1 MLSRLLSAA
10 RRQYCPA
17 SAWGKDGASQP
28 PLTAQASRDDIIM
41 ANMANMA
48 NMVNMAN
55 DGGFVG
61 LVKNY

>member
-10 RRQYCPA
+10 RRQYWPVPV
-17 SAWGKDGASQP
+17 WGKDGASQP

-41 ANMANMA
+41 ANMAN
-48 NMVNMAN
+48 

-61 LVKNY
+61 LAENY